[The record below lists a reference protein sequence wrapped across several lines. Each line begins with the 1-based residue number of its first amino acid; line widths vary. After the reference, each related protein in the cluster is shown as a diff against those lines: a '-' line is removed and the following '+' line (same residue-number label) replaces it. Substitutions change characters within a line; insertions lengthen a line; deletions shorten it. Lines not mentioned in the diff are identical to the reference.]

1 MSEPQEA
8 DPCLTSETRFPR
20 RVRAR
25 NAPLILYTVLSC
37 HEERTAFKNIQ
48 FKMLLWESQNHFNL
62 CLELTVHLDR
72 ISTRWHKAL
81 ITCRKYAHALL
92 PVALDPVWINLQTI
106 YSFPASRL
114 CIWGSGSKHVIVP
127 LLRVVC
133 LIKKKKTV
141 TARIYIISVICSSAP
156 FQFKCPCAMLQFY
169 LFKKKSDVST

>member
-169 LFKKKSDVST
+169 LFF